1 MLKQPQVEKCVLL
14 FHAIICHFLV
24 NDTGGEWVWRKK
36 WQSVTWREEGSKDA
50 ILRVTYFLNDLLN
63 NLDIPP
69 GGTKDWTSIFHTQAS
84 EIWFDYLTILTWKNF
99 CFNEFSTKIH
109 WNTRLAA
116 SDVFQF
122 LLIALSYTCLKN
134 VIHQIDSKNEWLLP
148 SGTFAA
154 KLELV
159 FVLKFENAFS

>member
-1 MLKQPQVEKCVLL
+1 MLKQPHVEKCVLL

-69 GGTKDWTSIFHTQAS
+69 GGIKDSISIFHKQAS

-109 WNTRLAA
+109 WNARLAA